1 MFDGEM
7 VKEIGYRI
15 SLSAILVTV
24 LFLSFAVFYLVGF
37 GLIQSLIISIVITSI
52 TFLASIRTLENLRK
66 REFQR

>member
-24 LFLSFAVFYLVGF
+24 LFLSFAVFYLIGF

>member
-37 GLIQSLIISIVITSI
+37 GLIQSLIISTVITSI